1 MIQIR
6 VWGPVLKRD
15 YYVVKCYNGKIEKIR
30 NIDKVTTEQILEGE
44 FRLIREET
52 ITRNSPITMCK
63 VDPESYIGDPKGT
76 LKVAL
81 HSIVSEDFYIQEN
94 DEFHADIRPIV
105 EDFVV
110 VNEKGLSECIKCMND
125 IKSFKEFLENTEII
139 TRGNKNE

>member
-1 MIQIR
+1 MMIEIR

-15 YYVVKCYNGKIEKIR
+15 YYVEKYYNGKIEKIR
-30 NIDKVTTEQILEGE
+30 NTDNLISDEILEGE
-44 FRLIREET
+44 FRLIQEES
-52 ITRNSPITMCK
+52 IIEKSSIAMCK

-94 DEFHADIRPIV
+94 DEFHANIRPIV

-110 VNEKGLSECIKCMND
+110 IVEKGLFDCIKCMND
-125 IKSFKEFLENTEII
+125 IKNSKEFLKNTKII
-139 TRGNKNE
+139 TRGN